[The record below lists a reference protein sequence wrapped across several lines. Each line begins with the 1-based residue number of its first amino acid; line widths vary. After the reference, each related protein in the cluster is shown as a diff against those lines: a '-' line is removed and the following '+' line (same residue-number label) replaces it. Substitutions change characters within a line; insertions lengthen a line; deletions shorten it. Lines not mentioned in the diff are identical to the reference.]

1 MNGLRITKDNMSH
14 PSINGENRNYEID
27 VLRGLAIVLMV
38 IFHFSYDLTVFGWAD
53 FSTAKDIEWRIFR
66 TFIVSSFLLAVGMS
80 SYLAYHKYLNKKK
93 LIKTIGKLFS
103 VSLFI
108 SIGSLF
114 MHPSTW
120 VYFGI
125 IHFITLALPIS
136 VLFVRAPY
144 FALVIGSGC
153 IVGYWMGILN
163 LYPIWKWGVL
173 HLGIPTQT
181 VDLVSFFPWIGVV
194 LIGIFVMYKELF
206 NINIKSSAFSNTL
219 AFLGQHSLIIYLV
232 HQPILYGLF
241 GLADIVLLR

>member
-1 MNGLRITKDNMSH
+1 MSH
-14 PSINGENRNYEID
+14 PSINANNRNYEID
-27 VLRGLAIVLMV
+27 VFRGMAIVLMV
-38 IFHFSYDLTVFGWAD
+38 TFHFSYDLTVFGWAD

-80 SYLAYHKYLNKKK
+80 SYLAYHKSFNKKK
-93 LIKTIGKLFS
+93 FTKTVGKLIS

-108 SIGSLF
+108 STGSFF
-114 MHPSTW
+114 MHPGSW

-144 FALVIGSGC
+144 IALVIGTGC
-153 IVGYWMGILN
+153 IVGYWVGILN
-163 LYPIWKWGVL
+163 FYPFWEWSVL

-194 LIGIFVMYKELF
+194 LIGVFVMYKELF
-206 NINIKSSAFSNTL
+206 NINIKSSTISNKL

-241 GLADIVLLR
+241 GLVELILY

>member
-1 MNGLRITKDNMSH
+1 MSH
-14 PSINGENRNYEID
+14 PSINANNRNYEID
-27 VLRGLAIVLMV
+27 VFRGMAIVLMV
-38 IFHFSYDLTVFGWAD
+38 TFHFSYDLTVFGWAD

-80 SYLAYHKYLNKKK
+80 SYLAYHKSFNKKK
-93 LIKTIGKLFS
+93 FTKTVGKLIS

-108 SIGSLF
+108 SIGSFF
-114 MHPSTW
+114 MHPGSW

-144 FALVIGSGC
+144 IALVIGTGC
-153 IVGYWMGILN
+153 IVGYWVGILN
-163 LYPIWKWGVL
+163 FYPFWEWSVL

-181 VDLVSFFPWIGVV
+181 VDLVSFFPWVGVV
-194 LIGIFVMYKELF
+194 LIGVFVMYKELF
-206 NINIKSSAFSNTL
+206 NINIKSSTISNKL

-241 GLADIVLLR
+241 GLVELILY